1 MRANQISCAALPV
14 ILVFVFG
21 TATRAGAQERASS
34 LVDGRADESAARSIS
49 NNSPHAVAPGKDTQ
63 GGSATPAP
71 NSKPANPP
79 MTARQKLRY
88 GLYETFLTPGAYVA
102 PAVNAYFT
110 ERGDVKAPGK
120 TAEDKFADGLARFGR
135 AFATRAS
142 AELLGAGV
150 YPALFKQNPIY
161 QPSGRKGFMPR
172 MVYAASRTLLT
183 AGDNGK
189 TQPNFSRL
197 LGNLT
202 SASLA
207 NIYERDTVERR
218 DARGRVSKYNRR
230 VGVGPTLESFG
241 ISTALDAVSYV
252 VFDEFNVVG
261 RLKKKLKRP

>member
-1 MRANQISCAALPV
+1 MRTNQILCAALVV

-21 TATRAGAQERASS
+21 TVTPLCGQGRASASVGGAAGASVGGAI
-34 LVDGRADESAARSIS
+34 SAQ
-49 NNSPHAVAPGKDTQ
+49 PDAVAPANQTQ
-63 GGSATPAP
+63 HGTAAPAP
-71 NSKPANPP
+71 NTRAANTT

-88 GLYETFLTPGAYVA
+88 GLYGTFLTPGAYLG

-110 ERGDVKAPGK
+110 ERWDVKALGK
-120 TAEDKFADGLARFGR
+120 TGEDKFADGLSRFGR

-142 AELLGAGV
+142 AELLGSGV
-150 YPALFKQNPIY
+150 YPVLFKQNPIY
-161 QPSGRKGFMPR
+161 QPSGRKRFMRR

-197 LGNLT
+197 LGNL
-202 SASLA
+202 SSVSLA
-207 NIYERDTVERR
+207 NVYERDTVERR
-218 DARGRVSKYNRR
+218 DARGRVIKYNRR

-241 ISTALDAVSYV
+241 ITTALDAVSYV